1 MLIRIKDTG
10 SHAINYQGGNS
21 QQQTVLDNDQLSSD
35 WASYFPAPADGAYD
49 RINDAFS
56 GNGTGSVLELFAP
69 GSLLYFFKYTSTPF
83 NQAITGISVVT
94 LSIPR
99 GFKTIKSKTESRRNN
114 GR

>member
-1 MLIRIKDTG
+1 MRTITSRRKMFIRVKDTG

-56 GNGTGSVLELFAP
+56 GNGTGSVLEL
-69 GSLLYFFKYTSTPF
+69 
-83 NQAITGISVVT
+83 
-94 LSIPR
+94 
-99 GFKTIKSKTESRRNN
+99 
-114 GR
+114 

>member
-1 MLIRIKDTG
+1 MFIRVKDTG

-21 QQQTVLDNDQLSSD
+21 QQQTVLESDQLSSD

-69 GSLLYFFKYTSTPF
+69 GKSFVYLQITPRFSIRPPPEYVWSPYLYH
-83 NQAITGISVVT
+83 VV
-94 LSIPR
+94 
-99 GFKTIKSKTESRRNN
+99 SRQ
-114 GR
+114 